1 LALNRNLNLKQLETT
16 LSMKK
21 LTNAEVLND
30 LKFPFYAKI
39 SLILIGLYVLFSILY
54 ITQDFVVPIIFSA
67 MIAIL
72 LHPIVNFFVRLKI
85 NRVISIILTLL
96 LTFIASGAL
105 AVFMFKQLSQLS
117 DSWPLLVDKFTDVL
131 DEFTRWV
138 SRYFD
143 LSPWKVNKWMLNTK
157 SELLN
162 ISTAD
167 VSQTLFALGNGLM
180 LFLLIPVY
188 VFMILFYK
196 RRLIEFIHIVFGKSD
211 QQNISRIISATKS
224 VIQRY
229 LSGLVIESIIIAI
242 LNTSALF
249 ALGIEY
255 AILLGVIGALL
266 NVIPYVGGLIAVA
279 LPMMVALATKSTGMY
294 AFYVLI
300 LYYIIQLIDNNII
313 VPLIVSSKVKINAL
327 FSIIVLFAGN
337 ALWGILGMF
346 LSIPLLAVAKVIM
359 ENITPLKPWGFLL
372 GDVSTTKT
380 SAINP
385 IIKKIKDKIG

>member
-1 LALNRNLNLKQLETT
+1 
-16 LSMKK
+16 MKK

-385 IIKKIKDKIG
+385 IIKKIKNKIG

>member
-1 LALNRNLNLKQLETT
+1 
-16 LSMKK
+16 MKK

-54 ITQDFVVPIIFSA
+54 ITQAIVVPIIFSA

-196 RRLIEFIHIVFGKSD
+196 ARLIEFIHIVFGKSD

-385 IIKKIKDKIG
+385 IIKKIKNKIG

>member
-1 LALNRNLNLKQLETT
+1 
-16 LSMKK
+16 MKK

-337 ALWGILGMF
+337 ALWGISGMF

-372 GDVSTTKT
+372 GDVSTPKT

>member
-1 LALNRNLNLKQLETT
+1 
-16 LSMKK
+16 MKK
-21 LTNAEVLND
+21 LANAEVLND

-196 RRLIEFIHIVFGKSD
+196 ARLIEFIHIVFGKSD

>member
-1 LALNRNLNLKQLETT
+1 
-16 LSMKK
+16 MKK

-196 RRLIEFIHIVFGKSD
+196 ARLIEFIHIVFGKSD

-385 IIKKIKDKIG
+385 IIKKIKNKIG

>member
-1 LALNRNLNLKQLETT
+1 
-16 LSMKK
+16 MKK

-54 ITQDFVVPIIFSA
+54 ITQAIVVPIIFSA

-196 RRLIEFIHIVFGKSD
+196 ARLIEFIHIVFGKSD

>member
-1 LALNRNLNLKQLETT
+1 
-16 LSMKK
+16 MKK

-196 RRLIEFIHIVFGKSD
+196 ARLIEFIHIVFGKSD

-337 ALWGILGMF
+337 ALWGISGMF

>member
-1 LALNRNLNLKQLETT
+1 
-16 LSMKK
+16 MKK
-21 LTNAEVLND
+21 LANAEVLND

-196 RRLIEFIHIVFGKSD
+196 ARLIEFIHIVFGKSD

-385 IIKKIKDKIG
+385 IIKKIKNKIG

>member
-1 LALNRNLNLKQLETT
+1 
-16 LSMKK
+16 MKK

>member
-1 LALNRNLNLKQLETT
+1 MKT
-16 LSMKK
+16 LSD
-21 LTNAEVLND
+21 AEVSND
-30 LKFPFYAKI
+30 LKFPFYAKF
-39 SLILIGLYVLFSILY
+39 SLILIGLFVLFSILY
-54 ITQDFVVPIIFSA
+54 ITQDIVVPIIFSA
-67 MIAIL
+67 MIAVL

-105 AVFMFKQLSQLS
+105 AVFIFKQLSQLS

-143 LSPWKVNKWMLNTK
+143 LNPWKVNKWMLNTK

-188 VFMILFYK
+188 VFMILLYK
-196 RRLIEFIHIVFGKSD
+196 ERLIEFIHMVFGKSD
-211 QQNISRIISATKS
+211 QKNISHIISATKS

-229 LSGLVIESIIIAI
+229 LSGLVIEGIIIAI

-266 NVIPYVGGLIAVA
+266 NVIPYIGGLIAVA

-337 ALWGILGMF
+337 ALWGISGMF

-372 GDVSTTKT
+372 GDVSKPKNLV
-380 SAINP
+380 INP
-385 IIKKIKDKIG
+385 IIEKIKDKIG

>member
-1 LALNRNLNLKQLETT
+1 
-16 LSMKK
+16 MKK
-21 LTNAEVLND
+21 LTNAEVSND
-30 LKFPFYAKI
+30 LKFPFYAKM
-39 SLILIGLYVLFSILY
+39 SLILIGLFVLFNILY
-54 ITQDFVVPIIFSA
+54 ITQDIVVPIIFSA
-67 MIAIL
+67 MIAVL
-72 LHPIVNFFVRLKI
+72 LQPIVNFFIRIKI

-105 AVFMFKQLSQLS
+105 AFFMFKQLSQLS
-117 DSWPLLVDKFTDVL
+117 DSWPLLVEKFTDVL
-131 DEFTRWV
+131 DELTRWV

-157 SELLN
+157 AELLN

-196 RRLIEFIHIVFGKSD
+196 TRLIEFIHMVFGKSD
-211 QQNISRIISATKS
+211 QQNISLIISATKS

-229 LSGLVIESIIIAI
+229 LSGLVIEGIIIAI

-255 AILLGVIGALL
+255 AILLGVMGALL

-327 FSIIVLFAGN
+327 FSIIVLFTGN
-337 ALWGILGMF
+337 ALWGISGMF

-372 GDVSTTKT
+372 GDVSTPKT
-380 SAINP
+380 SVINP
-385 IIKKIKDKIG
+385 IIEKIKDKIG

>member
-1 LALNRNLNLKQLETT
+1 
-16 LSMKK
+16 MKK

-196 RRLIEFIHIVFGKSD
+196 TRLIEFIHIVFGKSD

-255 AILLGVIGALL
+255 AILLGVMGALL

-337 ALWGILGMF
+337 ALWGISGMF